1 MQLGESMEDY
11 LEAILVLSKCLDHV
25 RSVDVASYL
34 GFSKPSVS
42 HAVKLLSEQGLIV
55 LDVSK
60 FLTLSEEGKKIAEET
75 YARHTFFSDMLQNI
89 GVPKNIAIE
98 DACRIE
104 HVISQETFEAIKSII
119 KIIKLAIDCIC
130 SFYFERSK
138 ENETRNIS
146 ARRKCGSIKCS
157 ISSRM

>member
-42 HAVKLLSEQGLIV
+42 HAVKLMAEQGLIH

-60 FLTLSEEGKKIAEET
+60 FITLTEEGNKVAEET
-75 YARHTFFSDMLQNI
+75 YARHCFFSEMLQNI
-89 GVPKNIAIE
+89 GVPKNIAQE

-104 HVISQETFEAIKSII
+104 HVVSQETFDAIRK
-119 KIIKLAIDCIC
+119 
-130 SFYFERSK
+130 YYQ
-138 ENETRNIS
+138 EN
-146 ARRKCGSIKCS
+146 KK
-157 ISSRM
+157 

>member
-42 HAVKLLSEQGLIV
+42 HAVKLLSEQGLI
-55 LDVSK
+55 
-60 FLTLSEEGKKIAEET
+60 AEET

-104 HVISQETFEAIKSII
+104 HVISQETFEAIK
-119 KIIKLAIDCIC
+119 KYYQNNK
-130 SFYFERSK
+130 
-138 ENETRNIS
+138 N
-146 ARRKCGSIKCS
+146 
-157 ISSRM
+157 

>member
-11 LEAILVLSKCLDHV
+11 LEAILVLSKCLDPV

-42 HAVKLLSEQGLIV
+42 HAVKLLSEQGLIA

-75 YARHTFFSDMLQNI
+75 YERHIFFSEMLQNI
-89 GVPKNIAIE
+89 GVPKNIATE

-104 HVISQETFEAIKSII
+104 HVISQESFEAIK
-119 KIIKLAIDCIC
+119 KYYQNNKD
-130 SFYFERSK
+130 
-138 ENETRNIS
+138 
-146 ARRKCGSIKCS
+146 
-157 ISSRM
+157 

>member
-1 MQLGESMEDY
+1 MFTGIIAGSGKTR
-11 LEAILVLSKCLDHV
+11 VLMA
-25 RSVDVASYL
+25 R
-34 GFSKPSVS
+34 
-42 HAVKLLSEQGLIV
+42 IV

-104 HVISQETFEAIKSII
+104 HVISQETFEAIK
-119 KIIKLAIDCIC
+119 KYYQNNK
-130 SFYFERSK
+130 
-138 ENETRNIS
+138 N
-146 ARRKCGSIKCS
+146 
-157 ISSRM
+157 